1 MYTKKPTFSPEARWK
16 KMCSNSIENIGRLLS
31 SQETSISEAKS
42 FIFGTAHNLLVM
54 PIPGEPLEN
63 RIILQALKIYAWGQM
78 NILHNIQVTKS
89 TIPFYYVSNLE
100 GFCIRKF
107 FRMPTN
113 SSTVLDEEEMKS
125 IEEIL
130 KPINIVLD
138 SIIPGIQIE
147 VGKYGSRRKGNGI
160 IGESCELLSIR
171 GENRIPLRSESDGI
185 KKIISI
191 LGVLISTYN
200 DPSAFTAVDELD
212 AGIFEY
218 LLGEILTVF
227 EKGGEG
233 QLIFTSHNLRPLEML
248 KQEDIIFTTTNSH
261 NRFIRFV
268 GLKQTNNLRDQ
279 YFRSIN
285 IGGQEENIYMSTN
298 SYEIAYALEKANDC
312 IMGDRDGN

>member
-1 MYTKKPTFSPEARWK
+1 MLMYTPP
-16 KMCSNSIENIGRLLS
+16 
-31 SQETSISEAKS
+31 
-42 FIFGTAHNLLVM
+42 
-54 PIPGEPLEN
+54 
-63 RIILQALKIYAWGQM
+63 
-78 NILHNIQVTKS
+78 
-89 TIPFYYVSNLE
+89 
-100 GFCIRKF
+100 
-107 FRMPTN
+107 
-113 SSTVLDEEEMKS
+113 KS